1 MNINLTIAK
10 KAEELY
16 MDSMNNLTIQA
27 AIRQAIR
34 EYEEGENK
42 NDTDIK
48 SRIRELV

>member
-1 MNINLTIAK
+1 MNIHLEISK